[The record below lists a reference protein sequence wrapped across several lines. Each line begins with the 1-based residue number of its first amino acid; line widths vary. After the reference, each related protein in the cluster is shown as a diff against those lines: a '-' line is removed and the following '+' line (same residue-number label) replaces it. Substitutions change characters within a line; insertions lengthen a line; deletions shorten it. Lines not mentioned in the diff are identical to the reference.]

1 MELTIS
7 QVTKMYNVTP
17 RTLRYYEKRGLICPI
32 RREDYAYRIYDEY
45 AIKRLRLIIVLRKL
59 RISTRQIVII
69 LNDEEQL
76 ETLQIL
82 KDNISELDG
91 EIKSLDTVRAV
102 MKEFA
107 AQLEKNLGK
116 RIKTDLL
123 DNKALIEAANAIA
136 LPETTFDKTAF
147 GESKAAVKSE
157 EPRQNEMKG
166 TVISME
172 DFNSAAENK
181 IRNSDIRIVQL
192 PPFTVASYHYIGE
205 DPEEHAGDVMPEFV
219 QKSRLY
225 EIKPDSR
232 MFGFN
237 RPNPGV
243 MENGLHGYEDWVI
256 IPDDMEVPE
265 PLVKKRFEGGQ
276 FAVMAIPFPE
286 FERWGD
292 FISWAENNDMY
303 EPDYSAEEL
312 AGEKGLFEEHYNWVW
327 AAHNNWEIED
337 NAGSGISGIDLYIP
351 VKRKGNK
358 K

>member
-17 RTLRYYEKRGLICPI
+17 RTLRYYEKKGLIRPM
-32 RREDYAYRIYDEY
+32 RRDGYAYRIYDEY
-45 AIKRLRLIIVLRKL
+45 AIKQIGLIIVLRKL
-59 RISTRQIVII
+59 RISTGQIAII
-69 LNDEEQL
+69 LRDEEQL

-82 KDNISELDG
+82 KDSILELDG
-91 EIKSLDTVRAV
+91 EIKSLDTVRTV
-102 MKEFA
+102 LKEFA
-107 AQLEKNLGK
+107 AQLEENLGK
-116 RIKTDLL
+116 KVKTDFLN
-123 DNKALIEAANAIA
+123 NKALIEAANAIA

-147 GESKAAVKSE
+147 KENTFSEKSE
-157 EPRQNEMKG
+157 APRQSEMKG
-166 TVISME
+166 KVISME
-172 DFNSAAENK
+172 DFNGAAK
-181 IRNSDIRIVQL
+181 THIKNSDIRIVQL
-192 PPFTVASYHYIGE
+192 PPFTVASYHYVGE
-205 DPEEHAGDVMPEFV
+205 DPEEHAGDVMSEFV

-243 MENGLHGYEDWVI
+243 MENGLHGYEDWVV

-265 PLVKKRFEGGQ
+265 PLVKKHFEGGQ

-292 FISWAENNDMY
+292 FINWAENNDMY
-303 EPDYSAEEL
+303 EPDYSDEEL
-312 AGEKGLFEEHYNWVW
+312 TGEKGLFEEHYNWVW
-327 AAHNNWEIED
+327 AAHNKWEVED
-337 NAGSGISGIDLYIP
+337 NAGLGISGIDLYIP
-351 VKRKGNK
+351 VKRKESK